1 MTKLELIKILEQY
14 PDDAEIEVPLSDGS
28 PASYIEP
35 TYIRFEEETKT
46 IILDFS

>member
-14 PDDAEIEVPLSDGS
+14 PDDAEIEVPLSDGG

-35 TYIRFEEETKT
+35 TYIRFEEETKNYY
-46 IILDFS
+46 IRF